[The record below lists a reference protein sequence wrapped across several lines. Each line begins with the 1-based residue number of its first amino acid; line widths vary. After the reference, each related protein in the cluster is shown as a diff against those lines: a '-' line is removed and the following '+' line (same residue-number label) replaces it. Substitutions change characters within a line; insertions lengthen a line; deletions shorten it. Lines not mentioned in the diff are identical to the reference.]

1 MNSNTTTHLVLISRQ
16 AVPNFTPVLDQRFR
30 PQRVVMLIS
39 PDMRDAGSALEKIY
53 RPRGIDVVHWD
64 IVNPW
69 DIEHI
74 RGRVM
79 DLLDD
84 GRFQDIV
91 LNATGGTKPMSIAAY
106 EVFRDRDLPIFYVHP
121 EKDSLIWLYPKGPTV
136 DLADRIKIKEYLQV
150 HGASKVVI
158 GSNHGVPQALRDLSK
173 QIVQNIERYADVL
186 GTLNY
191 LALMA
196 DNRDLSVEVNVSYR
210 DKPMLWELLELF
222 SEAGHCTIQEGRL
235 QFFDEDARFLAN
247 GGWLELY
254 TYGLCR
260 KIYRQAAMQD
270 LARNVEITRSSHG
283 KTVLNEID
291 VAMLKDNRLYIM
303 ECKTKRYKGHDK
315 KHDEGAEVLYK
326 LDSLRDLIG
335 GLQARAM
342 LVSFN
347 RLSKHNR
354 DRATELNVGVCCHRE
369 LKNLEHKLTNW
380 LAH

>member
-1 MNSNTTTHLVLISRQ
+1 MSDHSNTQLVLISRQ

-30 PQRVVMLIS
+30 PRQVVMLVS
-39 PDMRDAGSALEKIY
+39 PDMREAGDALEKIY
-53 RPRGIDVVHWD
+53 RPRGIGVIRWN
-64 IVNPW
+64 INNPW

-79 DLLDD
+79 ELLDS
-84 GRFQDIV
+84 GQYKDIV

-106 EVFRDRDLPIFYVHP
+106 EVFRDRDLPVFYVHP
-121 EKDSLIWLYPKGPTV
+121 EKDRLIWLHPRRPAV
-136 DLADRIKIKEYLQV
+136 DLADRIKIREYLEV
-150 HGASKVVI
+150 HGANMVTI
-158 GSNHGVPQALRDLSK
+158 GSKMGVSPILRELTEE
-173 QIVQNIERYADVL
+173 IIRNIERYDNVL

-196 DNRDLSVEVNVSYR
+196 DNRNLSVEVNSSYR
-210 DKPMLWELLELF
+210 DKPMLWELLDLFADAEL
-222 SEAGHCTIQEGRL
+222 CVVRDGRL
-235 QFFDEDARFLAN
+235 QFPDEDARFLAN

-260 KIYRQAAMQD
+260 KIYRQTVMQD
-270 LARNVEITRSSHG
+270 LARSVEITRSSHG
-283 KTVLNEID
+283 KMVLNEID
-291 VAMLKDNRLYIM
+291 VGMLKDNRLYII
-303 ECKTKRYKGHDK
+303 ECKTKRYKGHNK

-347 RLSKHNR
+347 RLNEHNR
-354 DRATELNVGVCCHRE
+354 ARAKELNLKLCCHRE
-369 LKNLEHKLTNW
+369 LKNLEHKLADW
-380 LAH
+380 LSH